1 MSAYSPQQLVFS
13 YTHTH
18 THTHTCFSI
27 FLTSAIS
34 CFTLALSRANLAS
47 CNVCARAGAV
57 V

>member
-1 MSAYSPQQLVFS
+1 
-13 YTHTH
+13 
-18 THTHTCFSI
+18 
-27 FLTSAIS
+27 LTSAIS